1 MRCGETGRLI
11 KEPEEEKGAGSRTV
25 TSSFGEVGR
34 AELISIKGLVF
45 PSKAAETARTGPDV
59 ELQRAGTREL
69 RK

>member
-1 MRCGETGRLI
+1 MRCGETGGLI

-25 TSSFGEVGR
+25 ILSVGEVGR
-34 AELISIKGLVF
+34 AELISIKELVF
-45 PSKAAETARTGPDV
+45 PSKAAETARIGPEV